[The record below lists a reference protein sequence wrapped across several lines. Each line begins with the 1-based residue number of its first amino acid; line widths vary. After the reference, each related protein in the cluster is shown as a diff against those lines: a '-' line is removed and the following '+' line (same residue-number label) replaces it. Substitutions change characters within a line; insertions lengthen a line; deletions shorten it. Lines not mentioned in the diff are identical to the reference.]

1 MNYPVLIIFA
11 VLIFGLN
18 TAYGLPPPPPT
29 NFVIT
34 ITDESNQPVQMPVTL
49 QITEILDGETLLSYG
64 IDLFENPQTVS
75 VGWYAPS
82 RAENTEIHIV
92 AVKQGYAK
100 SSEFVFTVTSQTPTE
115 GKLFDH
121 TFVLKTEETSKV
133 IEKEFKVTSD
143 GKSYTLTTKSSSNVE
158 SVEFAEKES
167 SVLMVLDEDSIS
179 GFTDLSFPT
188 SLISSPFRTLLDNV
202 VVFPSEEKI
211 GKTTVLHFEYS
222 NGLHTVRVVSQVTTT
237 TGEDFESG
245 FEMKTDKEEPES
257 QARGMES
264 EQTQQPKGGGCLIA
278 TAAFGSEMAPQVQF
292 LRELRDNTVLQT
304 ESGTS
309 FMTGFNQFY
318 YSFSPAIADYEREN
332 PVFKEAVKITLTPL
346 LTSLTL
352 LQYADIDSE
361 SEMLGYGI
369 GVILLNIGMYF
380 VAPAVLIMAVR
391 KRI

>member
-29 NFVIT
+29 NFVVT
-34 ITDESNQPVQMPVTL
+34 IADESNQPVQMPVSL

-64 IDLFENPQTVS
+64 IDLFKNPQTVPI
-75 VGWYAPS
+75 GWYAPNK
-82 RAENTEIHIV
+82 AENTEIHIV

-158 SVEFAEKES
+158 SVEFAEKEN

-188 SLISSPFRTLLDNV
+188 SLISPPFKTLLDNV
-202 VVFPSEEKI
+202 VVFPGEEKI
-211 GKTTVLHFEYS
+211 GKTTVL
-222 NGLHTVRVVSQVTTT
+222 L
-237 TGEDFESG
+237 
-245 FEMKTDKEEPES
+245 
-257 QARGMES
+257 
-264 EQTQQPKGGGCLIA
+264 
-278 TAAFGSEMAPQVQF
+278 
-292 LRELRDNTVLQT
+292 
-304 ESGTS
+304 
-309 FMTGFNQFY
+309 
-318 YSFSPAIADYEREN
+318 
-332 PVFKEAVKITLTPL
+332 
-346 LTSLTL
+346 
-352 LQYADIDSE
+352 
-361 SEMLGYGI
+361 
-369 GVILLNIGMYF
+369 
-380 VAPAVLIMAVR
+380 
-391 KRI
+391 

>member
-29 NFVIT
+29 NFVVT
-34 ITDESNQPVQMPVTL
+34 ITNESNQPVQMPVSL

-64 IDLFENPQTVS
+64 IDLFKNPQTVS
-75 VGWYAPS
+75 IGWYAPS
-82 RAENTEIHIV
+82 KAENTEIHIV

-100 SSEFVFTVTSQTPTE
+100 SSEFVYKITSQTPTE

-237 TGEDFESG
+237 TEEDFESG
-245 FEMKTDKEEPES
+245 FETDTQPKEISVPGWIKNNAGWWADGAIDDSAFLQGIQFLIKEGIMVIPQTETSESSES
-257 QARGMES
+257 QEVPGWVKNNASWWADGA
-264 EQTQQPKGGGCLIA
+264 ID
-278 TAAFGSEMAPQVQF
+278 
-292 LRELRDNTVLQT
+292 DNTFV
-304 ESGTS
+304 SGI
-309 FMTGFNQFY
+309 QHL
-318 YSFSPAIADYEREN
+318 
-332 PVFKEAVKITLTPL
+332 VKV
-346 LTSLTL
+346 
-352 LQYADIDSE
+352 
-361 SEMLGYGI
+361 GI
-369 GVILLNIGMYF
+369 IKVS
-380 VAPAVLIMAVR
+380 
-391 KRI
+391 